1 MCRPSEVFLASTSY
15 TICAKPTPKV
25 RLRVMHGLLPCGTSD
40 AGDSHIDL
48 EIDKHSCASN
58 VEPSTISHLVDWRA
72 HAPTAHSTQAGE
84 MTGQH
89 SYLGR
94 GGKRSQ
100 AGMQVSERSILS
112 RVSLGGQTTDLK
124 CALIRRFSRGKSRPE
139 NDWRW
144 DRVYR
149 RRGTVWKVNV
159 FLPFTLFLPLRP
171 LSVWYFAS
179 TKLPFLCILD
189 DTQHLPNFEL
199 VHSGSVWSPTHW
211 FTLISSRTYLS
222 SSNMVHRLASGFGC
236 VQHRGAFP
244 P

>member
-58 VEPSTISHLVDWRA
+58 VEPSTISHLVDWRV

-100 AGMQVSERSILS
+100 AGMQGALAGEKADPKMIGAGIEYIDGEARCRKLTCFFPLLS
-112 RVSLGGQTTDLK
+112 SFPCGHY
-124 CALIRRFSRGKSRPE
+124 P
-139 NDWRW
+139 
-144 DRVYR
+144 Y
-149 RRGTVWKVNV
+149 
-159 FLPFTLFLPLRP
+159 
-171 LSVWYFAS
+171 

-189 DTQHLPNFEL
+189 DTAFAQLRASSLWFSL
-199 VHSGSVWSPTHW
+199 VTTTNW
-211 FTLISSRTYLS
+211 FTLISPRTCLP
-222 SSNMVHRLASGFGC
+222 SSNMVDPWALEVVLRLTPRRTPVSTVFE
-236 VQHRGAFP
+236 RI
-244 P
+244 